1 MKKVSLLLI
10 LSSFLLLA
18 ISCSSEQSDSQA
30 PEFLLPDSGIV
41 IEDAWARPGRLN
53 GVTAIYMNVLNGS
66 ADTDTLISLSSSA
79 AGLVELHETYELAD
93 DMMGMREAENPIFPG
108 REVVTMQPGGLH
120 VMLMQL
126 TQALNEGDEVDLIL
140 NFALAG
146 EITIIAPVQSQS
158 ERN

>member
-10 LSSFLLLA
+10 LSSFFLLA
-18 ISCSSEQSDSQA
+18 ISCSSEQSESQT
-30 PEFLLPDSGIV
+30 PEFLLSESGIE
-41 IEDAWARPGRLN
+41 IADAWARPGRLN

-66 ADTDTLISLSSSA
+66 ADTDTLISLSSSS

-126 TQALNEGDEVDLIL
+126 TQSLNEGDEVDLIL

-146 EITIIAPVQSQS
+146 EITVIAPVQSQS

>member
-1 MKKVSLLLI
+1 MKKITSQILFTTLLL
-10 LSSFLLLA
+10 LT
-18 ISCSSEQSDSQA
+18 ISCSSDQTELQT
-30 PEFLLPDSGIV
+30 PEIELPDSGIE
-41 IEDAWARPGRLN
+41 IAGAWARPGRLN
-53 GVTAIYMNVLNGS
+53 GVSAIYMNVLNGS

-93 DMMGMREAENPIFPG
+93 DMMGMRKAENPVFPG
-108 REVVTMQPGGLH
+108 RGVVTMQPGGLH

-126 TQALNEGDEVDLIL
+126 NQALNEGDEVNLIL

-146 EITIIAPVQSQS
+146 EISVTAPVQSQN